1 MESRNSIISIVLNA
15 SCYSIGNFL
24 RPLPTHYQ
32 QYRCYCFSLLII
44 CVKRGQLSADYIIVY
59 SATGLNSGW
68 FEYYVLYL
76 VFFYVTS
83 YKSSFCRRY
92 LLLLF
97 MKRSCLFQKVV
108 SLFLWLWFYIKLFF
122 LRKWRHSDTCVFIR
136 WAKGWFWF
144 RFLPLNRRKTKNT
157 EFTSNPEFKNM
168 PTQNSFPL
176 QYIFL
181 TWTSS
186 GKLFDRWKGIENIY
200 MKQFHFQCILFN
212 L

>member
-15 SCYSIGNFL
+15 FCYSIGNFL

-122 LRKWRHSDTCVFIR
+122 YENDVTATRACLYGEQKVDFGFGFCHLTGGKQKTQSSLVFQSLRTCRRRIH
-136 WAKGWFWF
+136 
-144 RFLPLNRRKTKNT
+144 FL
-157 EFTSNPEFKNM
+157 FS
-168 PTQNSFPL
+168 
-176 QYIFL
+176 IF
-181 TWTSS
+181 
-186 GKLFDRWKGIENIY
+186 F
-200 MKQFHFQCILFN
+200 
-212 L
+212 